1 MNISFGKQVRKMSVV
16 TGYSYSENANEIASE
31 IAQKINNRPNTI
43 LFFSPV
49 SVFEEL
55 TVKMREFFPES
66 DIYGVTTNYSFF
78 ENRKCSTEYGPGTIA
93 IAFGDSFKCVG
104 GVIEEIIL
112 HPTEFA
118 PAVKR
123 SAELIPEKNTV
134 CLSFTT
140 AFYGSEELILDTLA
154 CAIGDKKIPVA
165 GSSCG
170 NEKWDRTTFVSHN
183 GRVFCAASIYL
194 FVHNKKGRITVLK
207 QDMFVP
213 MRTEFRATS
222 VDVRKRMIYELDGKP
237 AAMQLA
243 KVLHYELYEMWDHLG
258 EYGLGRMIGNE
269 IYTTDFAGITKD
281 KALEMFA
288 SVYGGSRLCLLE
300 RSKHNACLSDIIA
313 AIRLNNPHP
322 RFVLYINCMSLT
334 KFYQEIKWLNVF
346 SVGMGTLSPCYAG
359 MSGYGEQLGRI
370 NINKTLMAI
379 AFE

>member
-1 MNISFGKQVRKMSVV
+1 MSVV
-16 TGYSYSENANEIASE
+16 TGYSYSENADEITAE
-31 IAQKINNRPNTI
+31 LAQKITNEPKTI

-49 SVFEEL
+49 SVFEDL
-55 TVKMREFFPES
+55 SRKMRAVFPDS

-78 ENRKCSTEYGPGTIA
+78 ENRKCTSEYGPGTIA
-93 IAFGDSFKCVG
+93 IAFGDSFNCAG

-112 HPTEFA
+112 HPTEFS

-123 SAELIPEKNTV
+123 SAEMIPEKNTV

-154 CAIGDKKIPVA
+154 NAIGDKKIPVA

-170 NEKWDRTTFVSHN
+170 NEKWERASFVSHN
-183 GRVFCAASIYL
+183 GRVFCAASLFL
-194 FVHNKKGRITVLK
+194 FVHNRKGKITVMK

-222 VDVRKRMIYELDGKP
+222 VDVRKRVVYELDGRP
-237 AAMQLA
+237 AATQLA
-243 KVLHYELYEMWDHLG
+243 KKLHFELYELWDHLKD
-258 EYGLGRMIGNE
+258 YGLGRMVGNE
-269 IYTTDFAGITKD
+269 IYTTEVAGITRD
-281 KALEMFA
+281 KGLEMFA
-288 SVYGGSRLCLLE
+288 AVYGGSRLCLLE
-300 RSKHNACLSDIIA
+300 RGKHNSCLSDIIA
-313 AIRLNNPHP
+313 AIRRSIPSP

-334 KFYQEIKWLNVF
+334 KYYQEINWLNVF
-346 SVGMGTLSPCYAG
+346 SVGMGTLSSDYAG